1 MAELTDTTSDGF
13 EEEQA
18 PEDVRDFL
26 VANDIGDKY
35 QIILKERP
43 REGGKALVLKTFTNN
58 CPSIHEIGEQW
69 GPGDYILAISW
80 KAPGMNGKMAPQ
92 VKNMTLSLPERAWGE
107 LHEEYL
113 ERRRAAR
120 QERKNKEW
128 QEEAQKARVFT
139 ANGAPGGS
147 DLENLEK
154 AINILSKFGI
164 APGGMPPPRGN
175 TKSFG
180 ETLIELAPVITALT
194 PLVLGLLKREG
205 SDNNSQLLNTLVSNM
220 LLQKPPTESESMKQ
234 MTNFLMG
241 TMKQVLDMKEAMR
254 PAEKESFVEKVFDKL
269 VASGPLLTSVLK
281 MSAEQRQNN
290 FMVNR
295 VRNSEEIQTLRTD
308 PEAQAMMIAR
318 MDAYYGAEQTNQ
330 ILQVMGFQR
339 PPGAPAAEAT
349 GGGGE
354 GGDDGEDGRDTVSGP
369 APMAGDG
376 QGDGEDDL
384 FGDS

>member
-1 MAELTDTTSDGF
+1 
-13 EEEQA
+13 
-18 PEDVRDFL
+18 
-26 VANDIGDKY
+26 
-35 QIILKERP
+35 
-43 REGGKALVLKTFTNN
+43 
-58 CPSIHEIGEQW
+58 
-69 GPGDYILAISW
+69 
-80 KAPGMNGKMAPQ
+80 
-92 VKNMTLSLPERAWGE
+92 
-107 LHEEYL
+107 
-113 ERRRAAR
+113 
-120 QERKNKEW
+120 
-128 QEEAQKARVFT
+128 
-139 ANGAPGGS
+139 
-147 DLENLEK
+147 
-154 AINILSKFGI
+154 
-164 APGGMPPPRGN
+164 MPPPRGN